1 MRVAASQL
9 AWHPAE
15 EAAVADVFGRLGVT
29 GVELAPTKVFAAPT
43 EAAPDEVSRY
53 RATWNDRGVEVV
65 AMQALLF
72 GHPEFALFGTDADRE
87 RMGEYLARII
97 ALGGALGAG
106 ALVFGSPGNR
116 RRGELAPEAAL
127 ETAAAFFRRMGEVAT
142 DHGTVLCIE
151 PNPPQYGCDFVTTVA
166 EGAALVD
173 RVAHPGF
180 GLHLDA
186 GGMTLNGEAPGD
198 VVPPALSRA
207 RHFHVSEPQLA
218 PIGEGGAD
226 HAAMADA
233 LRTAGYA
240 GWVSV
245 EMKPAGESGNDAQV
259 ERALRLTMA
268 SYA

>member
-15 EAAVADVFGRLGVT
+15 EAGIADLFGRLGVT
-29 GVELAPTKVFAAPT
+29 GVELAPTKVFAAPA
-43 EAAPDEVSRY
+43 EAAPDEVRRY
-53 RATWNDRGVEVV
+53 RASWNDRGVEVV

-87 RMGEYLARII
+87 RMGDYLARII

-116 RRGELAPEAAL
+116 RRGELAREAAL
-127 ETAAAFFRRMGEVAT
+127 EIASAFFRRMGEVAA
-142 DHGTVLCIE
+142 DHGTILCIE
-151 PNPPQYGCDFVTTVA
+151 PNPPHYACDFVTTVA
-166 EGAALVD
+166 EGAELVD

-186 GGMTLNGEAPGD
+186 GGMTLNGETPAD
-198 VVPPALSRA
+198 VVPPALSRV

-218 PIGEGGAD
+218 PIGEGGTD

-233 LRTAGYA
+233 LRGAGYA

-245 EMKPAGESGNDAQV
+245 EMKPAGESGNDAHV

-268 SYA
+268 SYS